1 MSRIRLILLSALAV
15 CAVSAV
21 ASASALAASEYHIC
35 KSNKAGKYQTNKC
48 NTLAGV
54 KEFEFEKLVS
64 PAKEKIEGTG
74 GVTVLEGYLSGYRD
88 AIECKKSGFKGE
100 IESEGASGSE
110 EVKLEECGD
119 LLLIENHQ
127 APKKTTCE
135 VGNLY
140 FSVKSQLVSGNGS
153 GPEYE
158 IKPASGGTVLL
169 ESEFTGASCTWV
181 VPKRFKVEVKA
192 ANEGIVCAFPEY
204 AVGKEEHEVSC
215 SSTDDGSLSSFGKPL
230 SFTNVEKVKLSS
242 GVGWYVE

>member
-64 PAKEKIEGTG
+64 PAIEEIKGTG
-74 GVTVLEGYLSGYRD
+74 GVAVFEGYVGGLRD
-88 AIECKKSGFKGE
+88 AIECKKSGFKGG

-127 APKKTTCE
+127 APKKSPCE
-135 VGNLY
+135 VGHLY
-140 FSVKSQLVSGNGS
+140 FSVKSQLVSGSGS

-158 IKPASGGTVLL
+158 IKPASGGTLLL
-169 ESEFTGASCTWV
+169 EAELTGVNCV
-181 VPKRFKVEVKA
+181 MQKHYRIEVSK
-192 ANEGIVCAFPEY
+192 EHSGIVCALPEY

-215 SSTDDGSLSSFGKPL
+215 SSTGDGSLSSHEKPL